1 MFNEMNTI
9 SELDIADT
17 LKSFIE
23 ENDTMFSG
31 VWIDYLYD
39 FVSELTG
46 ISQDTLNE
54 YVNKWKRSFM
64 EVRMNKK
71 ELIQAWRTIYAIL
84 KELGYDKLYEEEIMI
99 VATQLRKDVG
109 IE

>member
-54 YVNKWKRSFM
+54 YVNR
-64 EVRMNKK
+64 
-71 ELIQAWRTIYAIL
+71 
-84 KELGYDKLYEEEIMI
+84 
-99 VATQLRKDVG
+99 
-109 IE
+109 